1 MITRPLDLG
10 SKLRLPPR
18 NFDWLFVANAG
29 LLALFFLM
37 FGSRFVLA
45 PGLGIAF
52 SLPTVAGAN
61 AAARPPTHVIN
72 VLDSGQIFTADGP
85 QKIEALAG
93 WLRAQARTTASPLL
107 LIRADR
113 RVPISVTTEISSAAH
128 AAGFEVLIAAEE
140 PKPGPGNGASK

>member
-1 MITRPLDLG
+1 MITRPLDLA
-10 SKLRLPPR
+10 SKLRPEPR

-29 LLALFFLM
+29 LLVMFFSL

-45 PGLGIAF
+45 PGLGVAF
-52 SLPTVAGAN
+52 RLPTVTGAN

-85 QKIEALAG
+85 QKLEALGG
-93 WLRAQARTTASPLL
+93 WLRAQARSTPAPLL

-113 RVPISVTTEISSAAH
+113 RVPASIITDIASA
-128 AAGFEVLIAAEE
+128 
-140 PKPGPGNGASK
+140 